1 MIIFV
6 SYFVSNSWYSNNLI
20 DESCIRTVTN
30 HIDVLSTDTQLQN
43 IDPMK

>member
-6 SYFVSNSWYSNNLI
+6 SYFVANSWYPNNLI

-30 HIDVLSTDTQLQN
+30 YIDVLSTDTQFQN
-43 IDPMK
+43 IDSMK